1 MNALHAGVGSQG
13 KPGLIH
19 CRHGGNSQI
28 NSCFSGRGHHPGA
41 ADGGVRLALQK
52 QGVDRVVLGFPGH
65 QLYKFQVVGK
75 GVLYR
80 LRIREGRTAFIDD
93 GAAEAV
99 NPGSGIVGGT
109 VLLHKAVAPPT
120 GVVLHVSIEFL
131 GGGGHLPIL
140 HIAAVV
146 HKQQRLKVQRK
157 LIQGVLVS
165 GGVQS
170 HGQILCQSPVREQRF
185 YGRQNAHF
193 GKNTDF
199 VMGKDK

>member
-1 MNALHAGVGSQG
+1 MNTLHAGIGRQRL
-13 KPGLIH
+13 PGGIH
-19 CRHGGNSQI
+19 RGHRGNSQI

-80 LRIREGRTAFIDD
+80 LRIREGSTAFIDD
-93 GAAEAV
+93 GTAEAV
-99 NPGSGIVGGT
+99 NPGGGIVGGA
-109 VLLHKAVAPPT
+109 VLLHKAVAPPA

-131 GGGGHLPIL
+131 GGGGHFPVL

-157 LIQGVLVS
+157 LVQGILVS
-165 GGVQS
+165 GGVQG
-170 HGQILCQSPVREQRF
+170 HGQVMFQSPVFQQRF
-185 YGRQNAHF
+185 DGSQNAHL